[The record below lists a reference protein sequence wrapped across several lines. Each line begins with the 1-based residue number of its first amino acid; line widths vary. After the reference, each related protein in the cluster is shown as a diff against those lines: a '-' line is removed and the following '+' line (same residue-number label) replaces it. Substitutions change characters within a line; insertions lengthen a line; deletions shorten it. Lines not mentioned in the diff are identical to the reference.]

1 MKEVSQGDVV
11 KLTGFRNLFLV
22 VSKNAFIRSTG
33 MFHVCPALA
42 QNHPGPVHIPIT
54 LLNEKRS
61 LVAIC
66 EQIKMIDPNE
76 RGVGVVDRI
85 SYRDIMEVSDT
96 IQGIYE
102 YD

>member
-11 KLTGFRNLFLV
+11 KLSGFRNLFLV
-22 VSKNAFIRSTG
+22 ASKNAFIRSTG

-42 QNHPGPVHIPIT
+42 QSHPGPVHIPIT

-76 RGVGVVDRI
+76 RGVGVVDHI

-102 YD
+102 YN

>member
-11 KLTGFRNLFLV
+11 KLSGFRNLFLV

-76 RGVGVVDRI
+76 RGVGVVDHI

-102 YD
+102 YN

>member
-76 RGVGVVDRI
+76 RGVGVVDHI

-102 YD
+102 YN